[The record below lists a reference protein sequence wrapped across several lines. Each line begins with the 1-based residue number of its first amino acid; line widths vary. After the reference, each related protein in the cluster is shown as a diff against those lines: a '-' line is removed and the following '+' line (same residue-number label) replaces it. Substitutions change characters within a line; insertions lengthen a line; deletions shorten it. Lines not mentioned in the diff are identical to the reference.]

1 MIPDYI
7 IECAARAVH
16 EKHGQH
22 IAPRY
27 MDTPT
32 WYRDDLEAQTA
43 TALEA
48 VAADIWEQGNRAGF
62 SLGAAIGRDDWTD
75 EDDTNPYERIEHT

>member
-1 MIPDYI
+1 VIPDHL

-32 WYRDDLEAQTA
+32 WYRDGLEAQTA

-48 VAADIWEQGNRAGF
+48 VAAEIWAQGFDAGEF
-62 SLGAAIGRDDWTD
+62 YEHNYGNESGTD
-75 EDDTNPYERIEHT
+75 YPDNPYRASETA